1 LNDLTDAD
9 VLIHVVDASGSADTE
24 GNQVGEGVHPL
35 DDLAWIRNELF
46 EWIYGNVA
54 SKWSRISRRGKDKVG
69 ASQFSHKSKSRVH
82 LANYLFWWKTEYKI
96 FHNENSSLACLV
108 AINKLN
114 RFC

>member
-1 LNDLTDAD
+1 MNDLTDAD

-69 ASQFSHKSKSRVH
+69 SFIIYLQIQFSSASILIK
-82 LANYLFWWKTEYKI
+82 
-96 FHNENSSLACLV
+96 
-108 AINKLN
+108 KLN
-114 RFC
+114 ITFCTL